1 MDGPFFRSTT
11 RHSSHPSNRAAY
23 TTRVWYTQPRPR
35 VAPLP
40 YSMSSAESSSPDL
53 DAHLNGAAAYLI
65 PFPGRDVALSRAHEK
80 LRDAIGSRAQGLT
93 ALAEWESSIS
103 MIEKRAMQLFRAAKK
118 LKQGNLP
125 GFARELGIKTK
136 RRHNKI
142 SPKKVS
148 KNAGSLWLEYWLG
161 WAPMV
166 GDIANAVEVL
176 QSEPPWDR
184 VHGSGLCTMS
194 FNNSVTIPNFVSIV
208 DLAKTTVRV
217 KLGAKVRCSN
227 PNLFLANQLGFVN
240 PAATAWEL
248 VPLSF
253 VVNWFV
259 PVQGFLEQ
267 FTTFV
272 GLDVEHPYTTTYG
285 TASGTYVEQWLIP
298 NPPTGVNAATKAAAM
313 VRAPGIE
320 RMSIVWRPPATLSV
334 TRGLTSMSLLVQQ
347 LKGL

>member
-11 RHSSHPSNRAAY
+11 RHSRYPNRASY
-23 TTRVWYTQPRPR
+23 TTRTWYTQKRPR

-40 YSMSSAESSSPDL
+40 YSMSTSTSSSPDL
-53 DAHLNGAAAYLI
+53 DAHLNGASVYLSSL
-65 PFPGRDVALSRAHEK
+65 PGREIALSRAHEK

-93 ALAEWESSIS
+93 GLAEWKSSIS
-103 MIEKRAMQLFRAAKK
+103 MIENRALQLFRAARK

-125 GFARELGIKTK
+125 GFARELGIRPK

-148 KNAGSLWLEYWLG
+148 KNAGGLWLEYWLG
-161 WAPMV
+161 WAPLV

-184 VHGSGLCTMS
+184 IHGTGLCKTS
-194 FNNSVTIPNFVSIV
+194 FDNSVVYPDFVSIV
-208 DLAKTTVRV
+208 DRAQTVVRV
-217 KLGAKVRCSN
+217 RLGAKVRCSN

-259 PVQGFLEQ
+259 PVQSFLEQ

-272 GLDVEHPYTTTYG
+272 GLEVEHPYTTTYG
-285 TASGTYVEQWLIP
+285 TASGTYAEQWLVP
-298 NPPTGVNAATKAAAM
+298 NPPIGINGATTAA
-313 VRAPGIE
+313 VVSRVLGIE
-320 RMSIVWRPPATLSV
+320 HMSIVWRPPDTLSV
-334 TRGLTSMSLLVQQ
+334 TRGLTSISLLVQQ
-347 LKGL
+347 LKGF